1 MNEFQKK
8 KLRYELIDIYEGYL
22 KNTSDKDIIAKAQKL
37 FFEYVY
43 SIDVMD
49 RDLMTAIPG
58 LEHIGW
64 EYPRLTKSEAENSW
78 KMKDDEARKILEQ
91 LKKIEFL

>member
-8 KLRYELIDIYEGYL
+8 KLRYELIDIYEAYL
-22 KNTSDKDIIAKAQKL
+22 KNTSDKVVMSKAQKL

-64 EYPRLTKSEAENSW
+64 EYPRSTKVMNEGSW
-78 KMKDDEARKILEQ
+78 KMKEDEARKILEQ
-91 LKKIEFL
+91 LKKINI

>member
-8 KLRYELIDIYEGYL
+8 KLRYELIDIYDRYS
-22 KNTSDKDIIAKAQKL
+22 KNPKDKDIIAKAQKL
-37 FFEYVY
+37 FFDYVY
-43 SIDVMD
+43 SIDVID

-64 EYPRLTKSEAENSW
+64 EYPRSTKVMNEGSW

-91 LKKIEFL
+91 LKKIEI